1 MHFQIKNET
10 DEIEP
15 SLYKRKTALK
25 VTLKAES
32 AFNYEIKNYSALKVV
47 YWALKFLQ
55 YFQKQ
60 GSNLMKT
67 KVFGQKLT

>member
-32 AFNYEIKNYSALKVV
+32 AFSYETKNYSA
-47 YWALKFLQ
+47 
-55 YFQKQ
+55 
-60 GSNLMKT
+60 
-67 KVFGQKLT
+67 